1 MQDLAI
7 VYGGIR
13 TNPVNDG
20 TPDVSG
26 MPFTQRVSGL
36 WIFDDD

>member
-1 MQDLAI
+1 MQDLGI
-7 VYGGIR
+7 GRGGIR
-13 TNPVNDG
+13 TNPVHDS
-20 TPDVSG
+20 TADVSG